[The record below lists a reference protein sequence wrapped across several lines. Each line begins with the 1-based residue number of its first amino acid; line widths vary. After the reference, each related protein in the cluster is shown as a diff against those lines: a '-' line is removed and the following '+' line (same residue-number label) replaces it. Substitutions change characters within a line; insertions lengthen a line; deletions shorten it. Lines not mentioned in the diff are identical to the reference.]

1 MRNAFFAAV
10 AAVALAAPGYA
21 TVCSVSDITPAA
33 IACAGGYAGNI
44 MNNNAANVATQQT
57 ALASLGFNWDG
68 NNFGSFEYL
77 SPLNGATNI
86 DFTQM
91 LYGITFVGIHV
102 GGKGGGQTTF
112 YKFDAGVAGL
122 DAFTL
127 NLDRSSG
134 AVLYS
139 TGDPTPGVPEPA
151 SWAMMLGGFGLVGGA
166 LRSRRKA
173 AVSFG

>member
-1 MRNAFFAAV
+1 MRNAALALLATTV
-10 AAVALAAPGYA
+10 LAAPGYA
-21 TVCSVSDITPAA
+21 TVCSVNDITPAA

-77 SPLNGATNI
+77 SPLNGTHTI
-86 DFTQM
+86 DFAQM

-112 YKFDAGVAGL
+112 YKFDAGAGL

-127 NLDRSSG
+127 NLASSSG

>member
-21 TVCSVSDITPAA
+21 TVCSLNDITPAA
-33 IACAGGYAGNI
+33 LACAGGYDGNVMNNEAGN
-44 MNNNAANVATQQT
+44 VTTQQT

-68 NNFGSFEYL
+68 TNFGSLEYL
-77 SPLNGATNI
+77 SPLNGAHTI
-86 DFTQM
+86 DFDQM

-112 YKFDAGVAGL
+112 YKFDAGAGL

-127 NLDRSSG
+127 NLERSSG

-166 LRSRRKA
+166 LRNRRKA